1 MKTKSM
7 RIINNE
13 IYIGK
18 YRASDLAKTYKTP
31 LYVYDEEGIIDKVE
45 TFKKKFVSSKFE
57 CEIVYASKAF
67 LAPRICDILKRYDF
81 GIDAVS
87 GGDLFLIN
95 KSHFPM
101 QKVVLH
107 GNNKS
112 NEELLMA
119 IDLGVGYIVVDS
131 LNELIRLE
139 KLVKNTDN
147 KVKTLVRVNPGI
159 EAHTHAYIETSL
171 LNSKF
176 GESIYDKEVFLK
188 MAEIYKNSKNL
199 LFEGFHSHIGSQ
211 INQPDSFLAQG
222 KTMGKFVIDF
232 YKATNMKVKVLNMGG
247 GFAIKYLDEDAEIN
261 LEDMFK
267 KMVTNLENIF
277 EDNIV
282 GLEKIMIEPGRSL
295 IGDSGVTLYTA
306 SSGKTTYGGKKY
318 VFIDGGMPDN
328 IRPALY
334 QAKYSVDIANRYDG
348 GKKELRDVVGKC
360 CESGDI
366 IATDI
371 MLGEVKENDTIIVYS
386 TGAYCYSM
394 SMNYNGL
401 TRGAVVFVN
410 GDECHV
416 AIRKQEFED
425 LVNTCVFKEEN
436 MKIFDTHSDMLYDLY
451 KRSLKGD
458 NTRFTDFHVPQLKNS
473 LVRGAVW
480 AMYSPDDFDLLE
492 AVKIA
497 LSKID
502 LSNFKEFN
510 VLLGLEGLRNLKKWE
525 DIEELYNLGFRHAM
539 LTWNED
545 NKYATGV
552 AGDKDSGLKE
562 DGKKLLSKMM
572 ELKMIIDLA
581 HLNEK
586 SFYDVLDY
594 VKDYDKLIYSHGC
607 CKAITDHRRNMTD
620 DQMKALKKVNG
631 IFGLTLARNFVSK
644 NKDEQ
649 DVTHFL
655 NHVDRAI
662 EFMGEDNVCFGFDF
676 MDYLSE
682 YGNDNIEDVANATLT
697 YRIVE
702 GMRNRGYSEERIE
715 KICWKNF
722 YNKYQDLL
730 FIKGE

>member
-7 RIINNE
+7 KVINNE

-18 YRASDLAKTYKTP
+18 YKADDLAKTYKTP
-31 LYVYDEEGIIDKVE
+31 LYVYDEVGIIDKVE
-45 TFKKKFVSSKFE
+45 TFKKYFRSDKFE
-57 CEIVYASKAF
+57 CETVYASKAF
-67 LAPRICDILKRYDF
+67 LAPRICDILKRYGF

-101 QKVVLH
+101 EKVVLH

-112 NEELLMA
+112 IEELGMA
-119 IDLGVGYIVVDS
+119 IDLGVGYIVIDS
-131 LNELIRLE
+131 LDELIRLE
-139 KLVKNTDN
+139 KLVKGKKC

-188 MAEIYKNSKNL
+188 MAEIYKNSENL

-211 INQPDSFLAQG
+211 INQPDSFIAQG

-232 YKATNMKVKVLNMGG
+232 YKATNLKVKVLNMGG
-247 GFAIKYLDEDAEIN
+247 GFAIKYLDSDVEIN
-261 LEDMFK
+261 LKDMLT
-267 KMVTNLENIF
+267 KMVKNLEEIF
-277 EDNIV
+277 SDNVV
-282 GLEKIMIEPGRSL
+282 GLEKLMIEPGRSL

-306 SSGKTTYGGKKY
+306 GASKTTFGGKKY

-334 QAKYSVDIANRYDG
+334 QAKYSVDVANRYES
-348 GKKELRDVVGKC
+348 GKKELKDVVGKC

-371 MLGEVKENDTIIVYS
+371 MLGDVKEKDTIIVYS

-401 TRGAVVFVN
+401 TRGTVIFVN
-410 GDECHV
+410 EDSVHV
-416 AIRKQEFED
+416 AIRKQTFED
-425 LVNTCVFKEEN
+425 LTSTCVFKEEK

-451 KRSLKGD
+451 KRTLNGEE
-458 NTRFTDFHVPQLKNS
+458 NRFTDFHVPQLKNS

-480 AMYSPDDFDLLE
+480 TMYSPNDFNLIE

-502 LSNFKEFN
+502 LSNLKDFN
-510 VLLGLEGLRNLKKWE
+510 VLLGLEGLRNLEKWE
-525 DIEELYNLGFRHAM
+525 DIEVLYNLGFRHAM
-539 LTWNED
+539 LTWNET

-552 AGDKDSGLKE
+552 AGEATSGLFS

-572 ELKMIIDLA
+572 ELGMIIDLA

-586 SFYDVLDY
+586 SFYEVLDY
-594 VKDYDKLIYSHGC
+594 VGDYDKLIYSHGC
-607 CKAITDHRRNMTD
+607 CRAITDHRRNMTD
-620 DQMKALKKVNG
+620 EQMKALKKVNG
-631 IFGLTLARNFVSK
+631 LFGLTLANNFVSK

-649 DVTHFL
+649 DVVHFL
-655 NHVDRAI
+655 NHLDRAI
-662 EFMGEDNVCFGFDF
+662 EIMSEDNVCFGFDF

-682 YGNDNIEDVANATLT
+682 YGNDNISDVANATLV

-702 GMRNRGYSEERIE
+702 GMRSRGYSEERIE

-722 YNKYQDLL
+722 YNKYKDLL
-730 FIKGE
+730 YIKGE

>member
-7 RIINNE
+7 KIINNE

-18 YRASDLAKTYKTP
+18 YKASDLAKTYKTP
-31 LYVYDEEGIIDKVE
+31 LYVYDEAGIIDKVE
-45 TFKKKFVSSKFE
+45 TFKKYFKSDKFE
-57 CEIVYASKAF
+57 CETVYASKAF

-101 QKVVLH
+101 GKVVLH

-112 NEELLMA
+112 IEELGMA
-119 IDLGVGYIVVDS
+119 IDLGVGYIVIDS
-131 LNELIRLE
+131 LDELIRLE
-139 KLVKNTDN
+139 NLVKGTKN

-188 MAEIYKNSKNL
+188 MAEIYKNSNNL

-211 INQPDSFLAQG
+211 INQPDSFIAQG

-232 YKATNMKVKVLNMGG
+232 YKATNLKVKVLNMGG
-247 GFAIKYLDEDAEIN
+247 GFAIKYLDEDVEIDLKDMLTKMVKN
-261 LEDMFK
+261 LE
-267 KMVTNLENIF
+267 EIF
-277 EDNIV
+277 SDNIV
-282 GLEKIMIEPGRSL
+282 GLEKLMIEPGRSL

-306 SSGKTTYGGKKY
+306 GASKTTFGGKKY

-334 QAKYSVDIANRYDG
+334 QAKYSVDVVNRYES
-348 GKKELRDVVGKC
+348 GKKELKDVVGKC

-371 MLGEVKENDTIIVYS
+371 MLGEVKEKDTIIVYS

-410 GDECHV
+410 DDEVHV
-416 AIRKQEFED
+416 AIRKQTFED
-425 LVNTCVFKEEN
+425 LTTTCVFKEEN

-451 KRSLKGD
+451 KRTLNGEA
-458 NTRFTDFHVPQLKNS
+458 TRFTDFHVPQLKNS

-480 AMYSPDDFDLLE
+480 TMYSPDDFNLIE

-497 LSKID
+497 LGKID
-502 LSNFKEFN
+502 LREFKDFN
-510 VLLGLEGLRNLKKWE
+510 VLLGLEGLRNLEKWE
-525 DIEELYNLGFRHAM
+525 DIEVLYNLGFRHAM
-539 LTWNED
+539 LTWNET

-552 AGDKDSGLKE
+552 AGEKESGLFS

-572 ELKMIIDLA
+572 ELGMIIDLA

-586 SFYDVLDY
+586 SFYEVLEY
-594 VKDYDKLIYSHGC
+594 VGNYDKLIYSHGC

-620 DQMKALKKVNG
+620 EQMRALKKVDG
-631 IFGLTLARNFVSK
+631 LFGLTLANNFVSR

-649 DVTHFL
+649 DVVHFL

-662 EFMGEDNVCFGFDF
+662 EIMSEDNVCFGFDF

-682 YGNDNIEDVANATLT
+682 YGNDNISDVANATLV

-722 YNKYQDLL
+722 YNKYKDLL
-730 FIKGE
+730 YIKGE

>member
-7 RIINNE
+7 KIINNE

-18 YRASDLAKTYKTP
+18 YKASDLAKTYKTP
-31 LYVYDEEGIIDKVE
+31 LYVYDEAGIIDKVE
-45 TFKKKFVSSKFE
+45 TFKKYFKSDKFE
-57 CEIVYASKAF
+57 CETVYASKAF
-67 LAPRICDILKRYDF
+67 LAPRICDILKKYDF

-101 QKVVLH
+101 GKVVLH

-112 NEELLMA
+112 IEELGMA
-119 IDLGVGYIVVDS
+119 IDLGVGYIVIDS
-131 LNELIRLE
+131 LDELIRLE
-139 KLVKNTDN
+139 NLVKGTKN

-188 MAEIYKNSKNL
+188 MAEIYKNSNNL

-211 INQPDSFLAQG
+211 INQPDSFIAQG

-232 YKATNMKVKVLNMGG
+232 YKATNLKVKVLNMGG
-247 GFAIKYLDEDAEIN
+247 GFAIKYLDEDVEIDLKDMLTKMVKN
-261 LEDMFK
+261 LE
-267 KMVTNLENIF
+267 EIF
-277 EDNIV
+277 SDNIV
-282 GLEKIMIEPGRSL
+282 GLEKLMIEPGRSL

-306 SSGKTTYGGKKY
+306 GASKTTFGGKKY

-334 QAKYSVDIANRYDG
+334 QAKYSVDVVNRYES
-348 GKKELRDVVGKC
+348 GKKELKDVVGKC

-371 MLGEVKENDTIIVYS
+371 MLGEVKEKDTIIVYS

-410 GDECHV
+410 DDEVHM
-416 AIRKQEFED
+416 AIRKQTFED
-425 LVNTCVFKEEN
+425 LTTTCVFKEEN
-436 MKIFDTHSDMLYDLY
+436 TKIFDTHSDMLYDLY
-451 KRSLKGD
+451 KRTLNGEA
-458 NTRFTDFHVPQLKNS
+458 TRFTDFHVPQLKNS

-480 AMYSPDDFDLLE
+480 TMYSPDDFNLIE

-497 LSKID
+497 LGKID
-502 LSNFKEFN
+502 LREFKDFN
-510 VLLGLEGLRNLKKWE
+510 VLLGLEGLRNLEKWE
-525 DIEELYNLGFRHAM
+525 DIEVLYNLGFRHAM
-539 LTWNED
+539 LTWNET

-552 AGDKDSGLKE
+552 AGEKESGLFS

-572 ELKMIIDLA
+572 ELGMIIDLA

-586 SFYDVLDY
+586 SFYEVLEY
-594 VKDYDKLIYSHGC
+594 VGNYDKLIYSHGC

-620 DQMKALKKVNG
+620 EQMRALKKVDG
-631 IFGLTLARNFVSK
+631 LFGLTLANNFVSR

-649 DVTHFL
+649 DVVHFL

-662 EFMGEDNVCFGFDF
+662 EIMSEDNVCFGFDF

-682 YGNDNIEDVANATLT
+682 YGNDNISDVANATLV

-722 YNKYQDLL
+722 YNKYKDLL
-730 FIKGE
+730 YIKGE

>member
-7 RIINNE
+7 KIINNE

-18 YRASDLAKTYKTP
+18 YKASDLAKTYKTP
-31 LYVYDEEGIIDKVE
+31 LYVYDEAGIIDKVE
-45 TFKKKFVSSKFE
+45 TFKKYFKSDKFE
-57 CEIVYASKAF
+57 CETVYASKAF

-101 QKVVLH
+101 GKVVLH

-112 NEELLMA
+112 IEELGMA
-119 IDLGVGYIVVDS
+119 IDLGVGYIVIDS
-131 LNELIRLE
+131 LDELIRLE
-139 KLVKNTDN
+139 NLVKGTKN

-188 MAEIYKNSKNL
+188 MAEIYKNSNNL

-211 INQPDSFLAQG
+211 INQPDSFIAQG

-232 YKATNMKVKVLNMGG
+232 YKATNLKVKVLNMGG
-247 GFAIKYLDEDAEIN
+247 GFAIKYLDEDVEIDLKDMLTKMVKN
-261 LEDMFK
+261 LE
-267 KMVTNLENIF
+267 EIF
-277 EDNIV
+277 SDNIV
-282 GLEKIMIEPGRSL
+282 GLEKLMIEPGRSL

-306 SSGKTTYGGKKY
+306 GASKTTFGGKKY

-334 QAKYSVDIANRYDG
+334 QAKYSVDVANRYES
-348 GKKELRDVVGKC
+348 GKKELKDVVGKC

-371 MLGEVKENDTIIVYS
+371 MLGEVKEKDTIIVYS

-410 GDECHV
+410 DDEVHV
-416 AIRKQEFED
+416 AIRKQTFED
-425 LVNTCVFKEEN
+425 LTTTCVFKEEN

-451 KRSLKGD
+451 KRTLNGEA
-458 NTRFTDFHVPQLKNS
+458 TRFTDFHVPQLKNS

-480 AMYSPDDFDLLE
+480 TMYSPDDFNLIE

-497 LSKID
+497 LGKID
-502 LSNFKEFN
+502 LREFKDFN
-510 VLLGLEGLRNLKKWE
+510 VLLGLEGLRNLEKWE
-525 DIEELYNLGFRHAM
+525 DIEVLYNLGFRHAM
-539 LTWNED
+539 LTWNET

-552 AGDKDSGLKE
+552 AGEKESGLFS

-572 ELKMIIDLA
+572 ELGMIIDLA

-586 SFYDVLDY
+586 SFYEVLEY
-594 VKDYDKLIYSHGC
+594 VGNYDKLIYSHGC

-620 DQMKALKKVNG
+620 EQMRALKKVDG
-631 IFGLTLARNFVSK
+631 LFGLTLANNFVSR

-649 DVTHFL
+649 DVVHFL

-662 EFMGEDNVCFGFDF
+662 EIMSEDNVCFGFDF

-682 YGNDNIEDVANATLT
+682 YGNDNISDVANATLV

-722 YNKYQDLL
+722 YNKYKDLL
-730 FIKGE
+730 YIKGE

>member
-1 MKTKSM
+1 
-7 RIINNE
+7 
-13 IYIGK
+13 
-18 YRASDLAKTYKTP
+18 
-31 LYVYDEEGIIDKVE
+31 
-45 TFKKKFVSSKFE
+45 
-57 CEIVYASKAF
+57 
-67 LAPRICDILKRYDF
+67 
-81 GIDAVS
+81 
-87 GGDLFLIN
+87 
-95 KSHFPM
+95 
-101 QKVVLH
+101 
-107 GNNKS
+107 
-112 NEELLMA
+112 
-119 IDLGVGYIVVDS
+119 
-131 LNELIRLE
+131 
-139 KLVKNTDN
+139 
-147 KVKTLVRVNPGI
+147 
-159 EAHTHAYIETSL
+159 
-171 LNSKF
+171 
-176 GESIYDKEVFLK
+176 
-188 MAEIYKNSKNL
+188 
-199 LFEGFHSHIGSQ
+199 
-211 INQPDSFLAQG
+211 
-222 KTMGKFVIDF
+222 
-232 YKATNMKVKVLNMGG
+232 
-247 GFAIKYLDEDAEIN
+247 
-261 LEDMFK
+261 
-267 KMVTNLENIF
+267 
-277 EDNIV
+277 
-282 GLEKIMIEPGRSL
+282 
-295 IGDSGVTLYTA
+295 
-306 SSGKTTYGGKKY
+306 
-318 VFIDGGMPDN
+318 
-328 IRPALY
+328 
-334 QAKYSVDIANRYDG
+334 
-348 GKKELRDVVGKC
+348 
-360 CESGDI
+360 
-366 IATDI
+366 
-371 MLGEVKENDTIIVYS
+371 
-386 TGAYCYSM
+386 
-394 SMNYNGL
+394 
-401 TRGAVVFVN
+401 
-410 GDECHV
+410 
-416 AIRKQEFED
+416 
-425 LVNTCVFKEEN
+425 

-480 AMYSPDDFDLLE
+480 TMYSPDDFDLLE

-525 DIEELYNLGFRHAM
+525 DIEKLYNLGFRHAM

-562 DGKKLLSKMM
+562 EGKKLLSKMM
-572 ELKMIIDLA
+572 ELGMIIDLA

>member
-7 RIINNE
+7 KIINNE

-18 YRASDLAKTYKTP
+18 YKASDLAKTYKTP
-31 LYVYDEEGIIDKVE
+31 LYVYDEAGIIDKVE
-45 TFKKKFVSSKFE
+45 TFKKYFKSDKFE
-57 CEIVYASKAF
+57 CETVYASKAF

-101 QKVVLH
+101 GKVVLH

-112 NEELLMA
+112 VEELGMA

-131 LNELIRLE
+131 LDELIRLE
-139 KLVKNTDN
+139 NLVKGTKN

-188 MAEIYKNSKNL
+188 MAEIYKNSNNL

-211 INQPDSFLAQG
+211 INQPDSFIAQG

-232 YKATNMKVKVLNMGG
+232 YKATNLKVKVLNMGG
-247 GFAIKYLDEDAEIN
+247 GFAIKYLDEDVEIDLKDMLTKMIKN
-261 LEDMFK
+261 LE
-267 KMVTNLENIF
+267 EIF
-277 EDNIV
+277 SDNIV
-282 GLEKIMIEPGRSL
+282 GLEKLMIEPGRSL

-306 SSGKTTYGGKKY
+306 GASKTTFGGKKY

-334 QAKYSVDIANRYDG
+334 QAKYSVDVANRYES
-348 GKKELRDVVGKC
+348 GKKELKDVVGKC

-371 MLGEVKENDTIIVYS
+371 MLGEVKEKDTIVVYS

-401 TRGAVVFVN
+401 TRGAVIFVN
-410 GDECHV
+410 DDEVHV
-416 AIRKQEFED
+416 AIRKQTFED
-425 LVNTCVFKEEN
+425 LASTCVFKEEN

-451 KRSLKGD
+451 KRTLNGEDK
-458 NTRFTDFHVPQLKNS
+458 RFTEFHVPQLKNS

-480 AMYSPDDFDLLE
+480 TMYSPDDFNLIE

-497 LSKID
+497 LGKID
-502 LSNFKEFN
+502 LSNFQDFN
-510 VLLGLEGLRNLKKWE
+510 VLLGLEGLRNLEKWE
-525 DIEELYNLGFRHAM
+525 DIEVLYNLGFRHAM
-539 LTWNED
+539 LTWNET

-552 AGDKDSGLKE
+552 AGEAESGLFS

-572 ELKMIIDLA
+572 ELGMIIDLA

-586 SFYDVLDY
+586 SFYEVLDY
-594 VKDYDKLIYSHGC
+594 VGDYDKLIYSHGC

-620 DQMKALKKVNG
+620 EQMKALKKVNG
-631 IFGLTLARNFVSK
+631 LFGLTLANNFVSR

-649 DVTHFL
+649 DVVHFL
-655 NHVDRAI
+655 NHVDRAVEI
-662 EFMGEDNVCFGFDF
+662 MSEDNVCFGFDF

-682 YGNDNIEDVANATLT
+682 YGNDNISDVSNATLV

-702 GMRNRGYSEERIE
+702 GMRNRGYSEEKIE

-722 YNKYQDLL
+722 YNKYKDLL
-730 FIKGE
+730 YIKGE

>member
-7 RIINNE
+7 KIINNE

-18 YRASDLAKTYKTP
+18 YKASDLAKTYKTP
-31 LYVYDEEGIIDKVE
+31 LYVYDEAGIIDKVE
-45 TFKKKFVSSKFE
+45 TFKKYFKSDKFE
-57 CEIVYASKAF
+57 CETVYASKAF

-101 QKVVLH
+101 GKVVLH

-112 NEELLMA
+112 IEELGMA
-119 IDLGVGYIVVDS
+119 IDLGVGYIVIDS
-131 LNELIRLE
+131 LDELMRLE
-139 KLVKNTDN
+139 NLVKGKKC

-188 MAEIYKNSKNL
+188 MAEIYKNSDNL

-211 INQPDSFLAQG
+211 INQPDSFIAQG

-232 YKATNMKVKVLNMGG
+232 YKATNLKVKVLNMGG
-247 GFAIKYLDEDAEIN
+247 GFAIKYLDDDVEIN
-261 LEDMFK
+261 LKDMLT
-267 KMVTNLENIF
+267 KMVKNLEEIF
-277 EDNIV
+277 SDNIV
-282 GLEKIMIEPGRSL
+282 GLEKLMIEPGRSL

-306 SSGKTTYGGKKY
+306 GASKTTFGGKKY

-334 QAKYSVDIANRYDG
+334 QAKYSVDVANRYES
-348 GKKELRDVVGKC
+348 GKKELKDVVGKC

-371 MLGEVKENDTIIVYS
+371 MLGEVKEKDTIIVYS

-401 TRGAVVFVN
+401 TRGAVIFVN
-410 GDECHV
+410 DDEVHV
-416 AIRKQEFED
+416 AIKKQTFED
-425 LVNTCVFKEEN
+425 LTTTCVFKEEN

-451 KRSLKGD
+451 KRTLNGEA
-458 NTRFTDFHVPQLKNS
+458 TRFTDFHVPQLKNS

-480 AMYSPDDFDLLE
+480 TMYSPDDFNLIE

-497 LSKID
+497 LEKID
-502 LSNFKEFN
+502 LSNFKDFN
-510 VLLGLEGLRNLKKWE
+510 VLLGLEGLRNLEKWE
-525 DIEELYNLGFRHAM
+525 DIEVLYNLGFRHAM
-539 LTWNED
+539 LTWNET

-552 AGDKDSGLKE
+552 AGDATSGLFS

-572 ELKMIIDLA
+572 ELGMIIDLA

-586 SFYDVLDY
+586 SFYEVLDY
-594 VKDYDKLIYSHGC
+594 VGNYDKLIYSHGC

-620 DQMKALKKVNG
+620 DQMMALKKVNG
-631 IFGLTLARNFVSK
+631 LFGLTLANNFVSR

-649 DVTHFL
+649 DVVHFL
-655 NHVDRAI
+655 NHVDRAVEI
-662 EFMGEDNVCFGFDF
+662 MGEDNVCFGFDF

-682 YGNDNIEDVANATLT
+682 YGNDNISDVANATLV

-722 YNKYQDLL
+722 YNKYKDLL
-730 FIKGE
+730 YIKGE

>member
-7 RIINNE
+7 KIINNE

-18 YRASDLAKTYKTP
+18 YKASDLAKTYKTP
-31 LYVYDEEGIIDKVE
+31 LYVYDEAGIIDKVE
-45 TFKKKFVSSKFE
+45 TFKKYFKSDKFE
-57 CEIVYASKAF
+57 CETVYASKAF

-101 QKVVLH
+101 GKVVLH

-112 NEELLMA
+112 IEELGMA
-119 IDLGVGYIVVDS
+119 IDLGVGYIVIDS
-131 LNELIRLE
+131 LDELIRLE
-139 KLVKNTDN
+139 NLVKGTKN

-188 MAEIYKNSKNL
+188 MAEIYKNSNNL

-211 INQPDSFLAQG
+211 INQPDSFIAQG

-232 YKATNMKVKVLNMGG
+232 YKATNLKVKVLNMGG
-247 GFAIKYLDEDAEIN
+247 GFAIKYLDEDVEIDLKDMLTKMVKN
-261 LEDMFK
+261 LE
-267 KMVTNLENIF
+267 EIF
-277 EDNIV
+277 SDNIV
-282 GLEKIMIEPGRSL
+282 GLEKLMIEPGRSL

-306 SSGKTTYGGKKY
+306 GASKTTFGGKKY

-334 QAKYSVDIANRYDG
+334 QAKYSVDVVNRYES
-348 GKKELRDVVGKC
+348 GKKELKDVVGKC

-371 MLGEVKENDTIIVYS
+371 MLGEVKEKDTIIVYS

-410 GDECHV
+410 DDEVHM
-416 AIRKQEFED
+416 AIRKQTFED
-425 LVNTCVFKEEN
+425 LTTTCVFKEEN
-436 MKIFDTHSDMLYDLY
+436 TKIFDTHSDMLYDLY
-451 KRSLKGD
+451 KRTLNGEA
-458 NTRFTDFHVPQLKNS
+458 TRFTDFHVPQLKNS

-480 AMYSPDDFDLLE
+480 TMYSPDDFNLIE

-497 LSKID
+497 LGKID
-502 LSNFKEFN
+502 LREFKDFN
-510 VLLGLEGLRNLKKWE
+510 VLLGLEGLRNLEKWE
-525 DIEELYNLGFRHAM
+525 DIEVLYNLGFRHAM
-539 LTWNED
+539 LTWNET

-552 AGDKDSGLKE
+552 AGEKESGLFS

-572 ELKMIIDLA
+572 ELGMIIDLA

-586 SFYDVLDY
+586 SFYEVLEY
-594 VKDYDKLIYSHGC
+594 VGNYDKLIYSHGC

-620 DQMKALKKVNG
+620 EQMRALKKVDG
-631 IFGLTLARNFVSK
+631 LFGLTLANNFVSR

-649 DVTHFL
+649 DVVHFL

-662 EFMGEDNVCFGFDF
+662 EIMSEDNVCFGFDF

-682 YGNDNIEDVANATLT
+682 YGNDNISDVANATLV

-722 YNKYQDLL
+722 YNKYKDLL
-730 FIKGE
+730 YIKGE